1 MRKIDQYY
9 MCHYQKLVERKVY
22 VENVVSKYNIELN
35 WILDYDKEVLDEVE
49 LTKSFP
55 FLYSDKNG
63 QKLSKAE
70 ISLVMKH
77 YFAFKD
83 TVEKNYEN
91 VVVFEDDIIL
101 VDDFDKK
108 LSDYINQLPE
118 DYDILWIGTCCNLH
132 VPQTNSNLNVY
143 LNRHGSR
150 CTHAYVISKQG
161 CQKLLDF
168 FHTIYQPIDWY
179 FNTSVR
185 TLNMNNYWA
194 EPPLSTQDLSF
205 NSAIDCG
212 RVE

>member
-1 MRKIDQYY
+1 MRQIDRYY
-9 MCHYQKLVERKVY
+9 MCHYQKLTDRKSY
-22 VENVVSKYNIELN
+22 VQKVVSKYNIDLH

-49 LTKSFP
+49 LSKQFP
-55 FLYSDKNG
+55 DLFSDKNG

-77 YFAFKD
+77 YTAFNDVIQNNFK
-83 TVEKNYEN
+83 N

-101 VDDFDKK
+101 CDDFDVK
-108 LSDYINQLPE
+108 LNKYINQLPI

-132 VPQTNSNLNVY
+132 VPQINPSLNVY
-143 LNRHGSR
+143 LHRHGSR
-150 CTHAYVISKQG
+150 CTHAYVISQQG
-161 CQKLLDF
+161 CKKLLNY

-179 FNTSVR
+179 FNNAVR

-194 EPPLSTQDLSF
+194 EPALSIQDLSF
-205 NSAIDCG
+205 ESAIDCG